1 MKELDIKPGPKIGEI
16 LQKLFE
22 EVDEDL
28 SKNTK
33 DYLSKRIKELD

>member
-1 MKELDIKPGPKIGEI
+1 MKELKIEPGKKVGEI

-28 SKNTK
+28 TKNTRE
-33 DYLSKRIKELD
+33 YLLKRTKELA